1 MRKIS
6 TSRKV
11 FLVVNTV
18 FCLFVG
24 LVCLMPVVHVLAM
37 SFSSK
42 TPVESGNVLFWPVD
56 FVMDN
61 YILVAQDAQFYQ
73 SYLVS
78 FIRVIVGWF
87 IQIMLTVLAA
97 YPMARSRRQFP
108 ARRYYVLFFMITMFF
123 NGGMI
128 PTYLVVSELGL
139 IDTFWAL
146 VLPGCVSVYNIILIM
161 NFMKGLPDAISEA
174 AYIDGAGHTRTLW
187 SVILPLCKPSI
198 ATVSLFIVLG
208 LWNDWFGGMLY
219 IRSQALKP
227 LQTYLRSI
235 VVVTNAVENMTVE
248 DMLGQYSTDG
258 AAAAKIFLAMIPIF
272 CFYPFVQ
279 KYFVKGLVYG
289 SVKE

>member
-6 TSRKV
+6 TSRRI
-11 FLVVNTV
+11 FLVVNTL

-42 TPVESGNVLFWPVD
+42 TPVESGNVLFWPVN
-56 FVMDN
+56 FVTDN
-61 YILVAQDAQFYQ
+61 YRLVAQDAQFYQ

-78 FIRVIVGWF
+78 FARVIVGWM
-87 IQIMLTVLAA
+87 IQIRLTVLAA

-108 ARRYYVLFFMITMFF
+108 ARRYYVVFFMITMFF

-128 PTYLVVSELGL
+128 PTYLIVSELGM

-146 VLPGCVSVYNIILIM
+146 VLPGCVSVYNMILIM

-174 AYIDGAGHTRTLW
+174 AYIDGAGHCRTLW
-187 SVILPLCKPSI
+187 SVVLPLCKPSI

-258 AAAAKIFLAMIPIF
+258 AAAAKVFLAMIPIF